1 MEKKSRKIDIF
12 PKGLTNGF
20 GPKMAV
26 FPMFFFLGNVGQENV
41 FNPWFWSK
49 SSHFSNFFFRQYSSE
64 NVFYDILERK
74 NFFLSYKDKK
84 FITSKNWYFSN
95 GVNPWFWSKSSHSS
109 IFFFKEVYAEKTP
122 L

>member
-1 MEKKSRKIDIF
+1 MVFVQKSPF
-12 PKGLTNGF
+12 FQL
-20 GPKMAV
+20 
-26 FPMFFFLGNVGQENV
+26 FFLGNVGQENV

-84 FITSKNWYFSN
+84 FITPKNWYFSN
-95 GVNPWFWSKSSHSS
+95 GVNPWFWSKSSHFSNL
-109 IFFFKEVYAEKTP
+109 FFYEIYAKKMFFTILSYEKTP